1 MFVCLLHMTSLPSK
15 QLTTGSNNFV
25 NNTIKTVKLF
35 TNIFQYNV
43 LKTIRDLF
51 LVYLF
56 VEYTPV
62 NC

>member
-1 MFVCLLHMTSLPSK
+1 MFACLLHMTSLPSK

>member
-35 TNIFQYNV
+35 TNLFQYNV
-43 LKTIRDLF
+43 LYTIRDLF